1 MEQPIIFFGNERLAT
16 GVSTEAPTLQKLIDK
31 HYNIA
36 AVVLNNEP
44 TTSRKQ
50 RKLEVAE
57 LAKQQGIPVL
67 MPAKLKD
74 ILPELKSYNAVAGVL
89 VAYGKIVP
97 ESVIEIFPVGIVNI
111 HPSLLP
117 LHRGPTPLE
126 SVILDGSS
134 KTGVSLMQ
142 LSKEMDAGKVYAYS
156 EVELGGTES
165 KQQLA
170 DELIEIGSEMLVAT
184 LPRIISGEIMG
195 VPQDDS
201 SATYDKLIS
210 KEDGI
215 LEWHKSAERL
225 EREIRAYLGWPQSRT
240 ILGNRAVIITAAH
253 AEAGEGT
260 PGELW
265 RSGKNLGVYTAKGVL
280 MIDKLKP
287 AGKGEMTAQAFL
299 AGYGKDL

>member
-57 LAKQQGIPVL
+57 LAKQHGIPVL